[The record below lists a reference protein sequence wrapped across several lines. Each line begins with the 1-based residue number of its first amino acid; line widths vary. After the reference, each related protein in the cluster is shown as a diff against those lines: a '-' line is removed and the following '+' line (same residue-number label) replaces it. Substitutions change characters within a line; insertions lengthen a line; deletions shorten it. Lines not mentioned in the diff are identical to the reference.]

1 MKILTFLLV
10 FFAQVSFAQTVSN
23 PANQAL
29 DPSFALK
36 SNGDVVLSW
45 VEKSANG
52 VLFFRKVN
60 QGPVEQIPMDI
71 KASTH
76 AEGMPKL
83 AYKADGACILLYEM
97 NRPTVASRFNGDL
110 LYAMEINGVWQKPQ
124 YIHKDTAAGLSHSFG
139 KIISLPNG
147 EVRAYWLDIKLGPKG
162 RTLVTADT
170 SPGNGFGDMKV
181 IDTKTCECC
190 RIDAVTDSK
199 GNVDVIY
206 RDLNDQGERDMGYLH
221 SSDFGK
227 TYSAPVPL
235 YEDHWLVDACPHAG
249 PSLVRGVK
257 GLEATWYTG
266 AEGSSGVKWAYQ
278 SSKKMILH
286 LKGDKVRMPQI
297 ASNPK
302 GETALVFAEIKQMGD
317 RYFKQIGLVKKDVK
331 GQLTKTYISN
341 TDFDCSYPAIT
352 WGGNSWLIA
361 FEGVKNRVN
370 PISSTSNDPS
380 NPVIFL
386 LSR

>member
-1 MKILTFLLV
+1 MKKLILLLA
-10 FFAQVSFAQTVSN
+10 FFARFAFAQTVSN
-23 PANQAL
+23 PTNQAL
-29 DPSFALK
+29 DPSFAVK
-36 SNGDVVLSW
+36 SNGDIVLSW

-60 QGPVEQIPMDI
+60 QGPAEQVPIDK

-76 AEGMPKL
+76 AEGMPTL
-83 AYKADGACILLYEM
+83 AYKADGTCVLLYEM
-97 NRPTVASRFNGDL
+97 NRPTAASRFNGDL
-110 LYAMEINGVWQKPQ
+110 LYAMEVNGVWQKPQ

-147 EVRAYWLDIKLGPKG
+147 EVRAYWLDVKAGPKG

-170 SPGNGFGDMKV
+170 SPDNGFGVMKT
-181 IDTKTCECC
+181 IDQQTCECC
-190 RIDAVTDSK
+190 RIDALADLK

-206 RDLNDQGERDMGYLH
+206 RDLNDQEERDMGYLH

-227 TYSAPVPL
+227 TYSEPVSL
-235 YEDHWLVDACPHAG
+235 YEDHWLVNACPHAG
-249 PSLVRGVK
+249 PSLARGAK

-286 LKGDKVRMPQI
+286 LKGDKVRMPQL

-317 RYFKQIGLVKKDVK
+317 RYFKQIGLIKKDVR
-331 GQLTKTYISN
+331 GRLTKTYISDVN
-341 TDFDCSYPAIT
+341 FDCSYPTIK
-352 WGGNSWLIA
+352 WGGKSWLIA
-361 FEGVKNRVN
+361 FEAVKNKIN
-370 PISSTSNDPS
+370 PTESVSNDSS

-386 LSR
+386 LNR

>member
-1 MKILTFLLV
+1 MKKLIFSLV

-23 PANQAL
+23 PAHKAM
-29 DPSFALK
+29 DPSFAVK
-36 SNGDVVLSW
+36 SNGDIVLSW

-60 QGPVEQIPMDI
+60 QGPAEQVPIDK

-83 AYKADGACILLYEM
+83 AYKADGTCILLYEM
-97 NRPTVASRFNGDL
+97 NRPTSASRFNGDL
-110 LYAMEINGVWQKPQ
+110 LYAMEVNGVWQKPQ

-147 EVRAYWLDIKLGPKG
+147 EVRAYWLDVKAGPKG

-170 SPGNGFGDMKV
+170 SPGNGFGVMKT
-181 IDTKTCECC
+181 IDQQTCECC
-190 RIDAVTDSK
+190 RIDALADLK

-206 RDLNDQGERDMGYLH
+206 RDLNDKGERDMGYIH

-227 TYSAPVPL
+227 NYSESVPL
-235 YEDHWLVDACPHAG
+235 YEDHWKVNACPHAG
-249 PSLVRGVK
+249 PSLARGSK
-257 GLEATWYTG
+257 GLEAAWYTG
-266 AEGSSGVKWAYQ
+266 AEGSSGIKWAYQ

-286 LKGDKVRMPQI
+286 LKGDKVRMPQL
-297 ASNPK
+297 ASNSK

-317 RYFKQIGLVKKDVK
+317 RYFKQIGLIKKDVR
-331 GQLTKTYISN
+331 GRLTKTYISDVN
-341 TDFDCSYPAIT
+341 FDCSYPAIK
-352 WGGNSWLIA
+352 WGGKSWLIA
-361 FEGVKNRVN
+361 FEGLKNKIN
-370 PISSTSNDPS
+370 PAESVSNDSS

>member
-1 MKILTFLLV
+1 MKKFILLLV

-45 VEKSANG
+45 VEKSADG
-52 VLFFRKVN
+52 VKFFRRVN
-60 QGPVEQIPMDI
+60 QGPAEQVPIDK

-83 AYKADGACILLYEM
+83 AYKADGTCVLLYEM
-97 NRPTVASRFNGDL
+97 NRPTAASRFNGDL
-110 LYAMEINGVWQKPQ
+110 LYAMEVNGVWQKPQ

-147 EVRAYWLDIKLGPKG
+147 EVRAYWLDVKAGHKG

-170 SPGNGFGDMKV
+170 SPGNGFGFMKT
-181 IDTKTCECC
+181 IEQQTCECC
-190 RIDAVTDSK
+190 RIDALADFK

-206 RDLNDQGERDMGYLH
+206 RDLNDKGERDMGYLH
-221 SSDFGK
+221 SSNFGK
-227 TYSAPVPL
+227 TYSEPVPL
-235 YEDHWLVDACPHAG
+235 YEDHWLVNACPHAG
-249 PSLVRGVK
+249 PSLARGEK

-286 LKGDKVRMPQI
+286 LKGDKVRMPQL

-317 RYFKQIGLVKKDVK
+317 RYFKQIGLIKKDVH
-331 GQLTKTYISN
+331 GRLSKTYISDVN
-341 TDFDCSYPAIT
+341 FDCAYPAIV
-352 WGGNSWLIA
+352 WGGKSWLIA
-361 FEGVKNRVN
+361 YEAIRDDDTKVIQV
-370 PISSTSNDPS
+370 ISK
-380 NPVIFL
+380 
-386 LSR
+386 

>member
-1 MKILTFLLV
+1 MKKLILLLL
-10 FFAQVSFAQTVSN
+10 FFAQCSVAQTVSN
-23 PANQAL
+23 PTNQAL

-45 VEKSANG
+45 VEKSPQG

-60 QGPVEQIPMDI
+60 QGPAEQVPIDK

-83 AYKADGACILLYEM
+83 AYKADGTCVLLYEM
-97 NRPTVASRFNGDL
+97 NRPTAASRFNGDL
-110 LYAMEINGVWQKPQ
+110 LYAMEVNGVWQKPQ

-147 EVRAYWLDIKLGPKG
+147 EVRAYWLDVKAGPKG

-170 SPGNGFGDMKV
+170 SPDNGFGVMKT
-181 IDTKTCECC
+181 IDQQTCECC
-190 RIDAVTDSK
+190 RIDALADLK

-206 RDLNDQGERDMGYLH
+206 RDLNDQEERDMGYLH

-227 TYSAPVPL
+227 TYSEPVSL
-235 YEDHWLVDACPHAG
+235 YEDHWLVNACPHAG
-249 PSLVRGVK
+249 PSLARGAK

-286 LKGDKVRMPQI
+286 LKGDKVRMPQL

-317 RYFKQIGLVKKDVK
+317 RYFKQIGLIKKDVR
-331 GQLTKTYISN
+331 GRLTKTYISDVN
-341 TDFDCSYPAIT
+341 FDCSYPTIK
-352 WGGNSWLIA
+352 WGGKSWLIA
-361 FEGVKNRVN
+361 FEAVKNKIN
-370 PISSTSNDPS
+370 PTESVSNNPS

-386 LSR
+386 LNR

>member
-1 MKILTFLLV
+1 MKKFILLLV

-23 PANQAL
+23 PTHQAL
-29 DPSFALK
+29 DPSFAVK
-36 SNGDVVLSW
+36 SNGDIVLSW

-60 QGPVEQIPMDI
+60 QGPAEQVPIDK

-83 AYKADGACILLYEM
+83 AYKADGTCILLYEM
-97 NRPTVASRFNGDL
+97 NRPTAASRFNGDL
-110 LYAMEINGVWQKPQ
+110 LYAMEVNGVWQKPQ

-147 EVRAYWLDIKLGPKG
+147 EVRAYWLDVKAGPKG

-170 SPGNGFGDMKV
+170 SPGNGFGVMKT
-181 IDTKTCECC
+181 IDQQTCECC
-190 RIDAVTDSK
+190 RIDALADLK

-227 TYSAPVPL
+227 TYSEPVSL
-235 YEDHWLVDACPHAG
+235 YEDHWLVNACPHAG
-249 PSLVRGVK
+249 PSLARGAK

-286 LKGDKVRMPQI
+286 LKGDKVRMPQL
-297 ASNPK
+297 ASNSK

-317 RYFKQIGLVKKDVK
+317 RYFKQIGLIKKDVR
-331 GQLTKTYISN
+331 GQLTKTYISDVN
-341 TDFDCSYPAIT
+341 FDCSYPAIK
-352 WGGNSWLIA
+352 WGGKSWLIA
-361 FEGVKNRVN
+361 FEGLKNRIN
-370 PISSTSNDPS
+370 PISSNSNDSS

-386 LSR
+386 LNR

>member
-1 MKILTFLLV
+1 MKKLILLLV

-60 QGPVEQIPMDI
+60 QGPAEQVPIDK

-83 AYKADGACILLYEM
+83 AYKADGSCVLLYEM
-97 NRPTVASRFNGDL
+97 NRPTAASRFNGDL
-110 LYAMEINGVWQKPQ
+110 LYAMEVNGVWQKPQ

-147 EVRAYWLDIKLGPKG
+147 EVGAYWLDVKVGPKG
-162 RTLVTADT
+162 RTLVTAST
-170 SPGNGFGDMKV
+170 SPGQGFGDMK
-181 IDTKTCECC
+181 ILDRQTCECC
-190 RIDAVTDSK
+190 RIDALADAK

-206 RDLNDQGERDMGYLH
+206 RDLNDKGERDMGYVH

-227 TYSAPVPL
+227 TYTESVSL
-235 YEDHWLVDACPHAG
+235 YEDHWKVNACPHAG
-249 PSLVRGVK
+249 PSLVRGTL
-257 GLEATWYTG
+257 GLEAAWYTG
-266 AEGSSGVKWAYQ
+266 AEGSSGIKWAYQ
-278 SSKKMILH
+278 GSKKMILY
-286 LKGDKVRMPQI
+286 LPGDKMRMPLL
-297 ASNPK
+297 ASNPA
-302 GETALVFAEIKQMGD
+302 GETALVYSEIKQDGD
-317 RYFKQIGLVKKDVK
+317 RYFKQIGFVLKDAK
-331 GQLTKTYISN
+331 GKLTKSYVS
-341 TDFDCSYPAIT
+341 DPAYDCAY
-352 WGGNSWLIA
+352 
-361 FEGVKNRVN
+361 
-370 PISSTSNDPS
+370 
-380 NPVIFL
+380 PVIKWNGKSWVIAYEAVQDVRQQIQVVL
-386 LSR
+386 K

>member
-1 MKILTFLLV
+1 MKKLILLLV

-29 DPSFALK
+29 DPSFAVK
-36 SNGDVVLSW
+36 SNGDIVLSW

-60 QGPVEQIPMDI
+60 QGPAEQVPIDK

-76 AEGMPKL
+76 AEGLPKL
-83 AYKADGACILLYEM
+83 AYKADGTCILLYEM
-97 NRPTVASRFNGDL
+97 NRPTSASRFNGDL
-110 LYAMEINGVWQKPQ
+110 LYAMEVNGVWQKPQ

-139 KIISLPNG
+139 KIISLPTG
-147 EVRAYWLDIKLGPKG
+147 EVRAYWLDVKAGPKG

-170 SPGNGFGDMKV
+170 SPGNGFGVMKT
-181 IDTKTCECC
+181 IDQQTCECC
-190 RIDAVTDSK
+190 RIDALADLK

-227 TYSAPVPL
+227 TYSEPVSL
-235 YEDHWLVDACPHAG
+235 YEDHWLVNACPHAG
-249 PSLVRGVK
+249 PSLARGAK

-286 LKGDKVRMPQI
+286 LKGDKVRMPQL

-317 RYFKQIGLVKKDVK
+317 RYFKQIGLIKKDVR
-331 GQLTKTYISN
+331 GRLTKTYISDVN
-341 TDFDCSYPAIT
+341 FDCSYPAIK
-352 WGGNSWLIA
+352 WGGKSWLIA
-361 FEGVKNRVN
+361 FEAVKNRIN
-370 PISSTSNDPS
+370 PISSNSNDSS

-386 LSR
+386 LNR

>member
-1 MKILTFLLV
+1 
-10 FFAQVSFAQTVSN
+10 
-23 PANQAL
+23 
-29 DPSFALK
+29 
-36 SNGDVVLSW
+36 
-45 VEKSANG
+45 
-52 VLFFRKVN
+52 
-60 QGPVEQIPMDI
+60 
-71 KASTH
+71 
-76 AEGMPKL
+76 
-83 AYKADGACILLYEM
+83 M
-97 NRPTVASRFNGDL
+97 NRPTAASRFNGDL
-110 LYAMEINGVWQKPQ
+110 LYAMEVNGVWQKPQ

-147 EVRAYWLDIKLGPKG
+147 EVRAYWLDVKAGPKG

-170 SPGNGFGDMKV
+170 SPGNGFGVMKT
-181 IDTKTCECC
+181 IDQQTCECC
-190 RIDAVTDSK
+190 RIDALADLK

-227 TYSAPVPL
+227 TYSEPVSL
-235 YEDHWLVDACPHAG
+235 YEDHWLVNACPHAG
-249 PSLVRGVK
+249 PSLARGAK

-286 LKGDKVRMPQI
+286 LKGDKVRMPQL
-297 ASNPK
+297 ASNSK

-317 RYFKQIGLVKKDVK
+317 RYFKQIGLIKKDVR
-331 GQLTKTYISN
+331 GRLTKTYISDVN
-341 TDFDCSYPAIT
+341 FDCSYPAIK
-352 WGGNSWLIA
+352 WGGKSWLIA
-361 FEGVKNRVN
+361 FEGLKNKIN
-370 PISSTSNDPS
+370 PAESVSNDSS

>member
-1 MKILTFLLV
+1 MKKLILLLV

-60 QGPVEQIPMDI
+60 QGPAEQVPIDK

-83 AYKADGACILLYEM
+83 AYKADGTCILLYEM
-97 NRPTVASRFNGDL
+97 NRPTSASRFNGDL
-110 LYAMEINGVWQKPQ
+110 LYAMEVNGVWQKPQ

-147 EVRAYWLDIKLGPKG
+147 EVRAYWLDVKAGPKG

-170 SPGNGFGDMKV
+170 SPGNGFGVMKT
-181 IDTKTCECC
+181 IDQQTCECC
-190 RIDAVTDSK
+190 RIDALADLK

-227 TYSAPVPL
+227 TYSEPVSL
-235 YEDHWLVDACPHAG
+235 YEDHWLVNACPHAG
-249 PSLVRGVK
+249 PSLARGAK

-286 LKGDKVRMPQI
+286 LKGDKVRMPQL
-297 ASNPK
+297 ASNSK

-317 RYFKQIGLVKKDVK
+317 RYFKQIGLIKKDVR
-331 GQLTKTYISN
+331 GRLTKTYISDVN
-341 TDFDCSYPAIT
+341 FDCSYPAIK
-352 WGGNSWLIA
+352 WGGKSWLIA
-361 FEGVKNRVN
+361 FEGLKNKIN
-370 PISSTSNDPS
+370 PAESVSNDSS

>member
-1 MKILTFLLV
+1 MKKLIFLLV
-10 FFAQVSFAQTVSN
+10 FFAQFAFAQTVSN

-29 DPSFALK
+29 DPSFAVK
-36 SNGDVVLSW
+36 SNGDIVLSW

-60 QGPVEQIPMDI
+60 QGPAEQVPIDK

-83 AYKADGACILLYEM
+83 AYKADGTCVLLYEM
-97 NRPTVASRFNGDL
+97 NRPTAASRFNGDL
-110 LYAMEINGVWQKPQ
+110 LYAMEVNGVWQKPQ

-147 EVRAYWLDIKLGPKG
+147 EVRAYWLDVKAGPKG

-170 SPGNGFGDMKV
+170 SPDNGFGVMKT
-181 IDTKTCECC
+181 IDQQTCECC
-190 RIDAVTDSK
+190 RIDALADLK

-206 RDLNDQGERDMGYLH
+206 RDLNDQEERDMGYLH

-227 TYSAPVPL
+227 TYSEPVSL
-235 YEDHWLVDACPHAG
+235 YEDHWLVNACPHAG
-249 PSLVRGVK
+249 PSLARGAK

-286 LKGDKVRMPQI
+286 LKGDKVRMPQL

-317 RYFKQIGLVKKDVK
+317 RYFKQIGLIKKDVR
-331 GQLTKTYISN
+331 GRLTKTYISDVN
-341 TDFDCSYPAIT
+341 FDCSYPTIK
-352 WGGNSWLIA
+352 WGGKSWLIA
-361 FEGVKNRVN
+361 FEAVKNKIN
-370 PISSTSNDPS
+370 PTESVSNDSS

>member
-1 MKILTFLLV
+1 MKKLILLLA
-10 FFAQVSFAQTVSN
+10 FFARFAFAQTVSN
-23 PANQAL
+23 PTHQAM
-29 DPSFALK
+29 DPSFAVK
-36 SNGDVVLSW
+36 SNGDIVLSW

-60 QGPVEQIPMDI
+60 QGPAEQVPIDK

-83 AYKADGACILLYEM
+83 AYKADGTCVLLYEM
-97 NRPTVASRFNGDL
+97 NRPTAASRFNGDL
-110 LYAMEINGVWQKPQ
+110 LYAMEVNGVWQKPQ

-147 EVRAYWLDIKLGPKG
+147 EVRAYWLDVKAGPKG

-170 SPGNGFGDMKV
+170 SPDNDFGVMKT
-181 IDTKTCECC
+181 IDQQTCECC
-190 RIDAVTDSK
+190 RIDALADLK

-206 RDLNDQGERDMGYLH
+206 RDLNDQEERDMGYLH

-227 TYSAPVPL
+227 TYSEPVSL
-235 YEDHWLVDACPHAG
+235 YEDHWLVNACPHAG
-249 PSLVRGVK
+249 PSLARGAK

-286 LKGDKVRMPQI
+286 LKGDKVRMPQL

-317 RYFKQIGLVKKDVK
+317 RYFKQIGLIKKDVR
-331 GQLTKTYISN
+331 GRLTKTYISDVN
-341 TDFDCSYPAIT
+341 FDCSYPAIK
-352 WGGNSWLIA
+352 WGGKSWLIA
-361 FEGVKNRVN
+361 FEAVKNRIN
-370 PISSTSNDPS
+370 PIISNSNDSS

-386 LSR
+386 LNR

>member
-1 MKILTFLLV
+1 MKKLIFSLV

-23 PANQAL
+23 PTHQAM
-29 DPSFALK
+29 DPSFAVK
-36 SNGDVVLSW
+36 SNGDIVLSW

-60 QGPVEQIPMDI
+60 QGPAEQVPIDK

-83 AYKADGACILLYEM
+83 AYKADGTCILLYEM
-97 NRPTVASRFNGDL
+97 NRPTAASRFNGDL
-110 LYAMEINGVWQKPQ
+110 LYAMEVNGVWQKPQ

-147 EVRAYWLDIKLGPKG
+147 EVRAYWLDVKAGPKG

-170 SPGNGFGDMKV
+170 SPGNGFGV
-181 IDTKTCECC
+181 IKTIDQQTCECC
-190 RIDAVTDSK
+190 RIDALADLK

-227 TYSAPVPL
+227 TYSEPVSL
-235 YEDHWLVDACPHAG
+235 YEDHWLVNACPHAG
-249 PSLVRGVK
+249 PSLARGAK
-257 GLEATWYTG
+257 CLEATWYTG

-286 LKGDKVRMPQI
+286 LKGDKVRMPQL

-317 RYFKQIGLVKKDVK
+317 RYFKQIGLIKKDVR
-331 GQLTKTYISN
+331 GRLTKTYISDVN
-341 TDFDCSYPAIT
+341 FDCSYPAIK
-352 WGGNSWLIA
+352 WGGKSWLIA
-361 FEGVKNRVN
+361 FEGLKNRIN
-370 PISSTSNDPS
+370 PISSNSNDSS

-386 LSR
+386 LNR

>member
-1 MKILTFLLV
+1 
-10 FFAQVSFAQTVSN
+10 
-23 PANQAL
+23 L

-45 VEKSANG
+45 VEKSPQG

-60 QGPVEQIPMDI
+60 QGPVEQVPIDK

-83 AYKADGACILLYEM
+83 AYKVDGTCVLLYEM
-97 NRPTVASRFNGDL
+97 NRPTAASRFNGDL
-110 LYAMEINGVWQKPQ
+110 LYAMEVNGVWQKPQ

-147 EVRAYWLDIKLGPKG
+147 EVGAYWLDVKVGPKG
-162 RTLVTADT
+162 RTLVTAST
-170 SPGNGFGDMKV
+170 SAGAGFGAMK
-181 IDTKTCECC
+181 ILDKQTCECC
-190 RIDAVTDSK
+190 RIDALADVK

-206 RDLNDQGERDMGYLH
+206 RDLNDKGERDMGYLH

-227 TYSAPVPL
+227 TYSEPVPL
-235 YEDHWLVDACPHAG
+235 YEDHWLVNACPHAG
-249 PSLVRGVK
+249 PSLARGAK

-266 AEGSSGVKWAYQ
+266 AEGSSGVKWAFQ

-286 LKGDKVRMPQI
+286 LKGDKVRMPQL

-317 RYFKQIGLVKKDVK
+317 RYFKQIGLIKKDVY
-331 GQLTKTYISN
+331 GRLSKTYISDVN
-341 TDFDCSYPAIT
+341 FDCAYPAIV
-352 WGGNSWLIA
+352 WGGKSWLIA
-361 FEGVKNRVN
+361 YEAIRDDDTKVIQV
-370 PISSTSNDPS
+370 ISK
-380 NPVIFL
+380 
-386 LSR
+386 

>member
-1 MKILTFLLV
+1 MKKLIFSLV

-23 PANQAL
+23 PTHQAM
-29 DPSFALK
+29 DPSFAVK
-36 SNGDVVLSW
+36 SNGDIVLSW

-60 QGPVEQIPMDI
+60 QGPAEQVPINK

-83 AYKADGACILLYEM
+83 AYKADGTCILLYEM
-97 NRPTVASRFNGDL
+97 NRPTAASRFNGDL
-110 LYAMEINGVWQKPQ
+110 LYAMEVNGVWQKPQ
-124 YIHKDTAAGLSHSFG
+124 YIHADTAGGLSHSFG
-139 KIISLPNG
+139 KIISLPSG
-147 EVRAYWLDIKLGPKG
+147 EVRAFWLDVKAGPKG

-170 SPGNGFGDMKV
+170 SPGKGFGVMKT
-181 IDTKTCECC
+181 IDQQTCECC
-190 RIDAVTDSK
+190 RIDALADLK

-227 TYSAPVPL
+227 TYSEPVSL
-235 YEDHWLVDACPHAG
+235 YEDHWLVNACPHAG
-249 PSLVRGVK
+249 PSLARGAK

-286 LKGDKVRMPQI
+286 LKGDKVRMPQL

-317 RYFKQIGLVKKDVK
+317 RYFKQIGLIKKDVR
-331 GQLTKTYISN
+331 GRLTKSYISDVN
-341 TDFDCSYPAIT
+341 FDCSYPTII
-352 WGGNSWLIA
+352 WGGKSWLIA
-361 FEGVKNRVN
+361 FEAVKNRIN
-370 PISSTSNDPS
+370 PTGSVHTDSS

-386 LSR
+386 LNR

>member
-1 MKILTFLLV
+1 LLV

-60 QGPVEQIPMDI
+60 QGPAEQVPIDK

-83 AYKADGACILLYEM
+83 AYKADGTCVLLYEM
-97 NRPTVASRFNGDL
+97 NRPTAASRFNGDL
-110 LYAMEINGVWQKPQ
+110 LYAMEVNGVWQKPQ

-139 KIISLPNG
+139 KIITLSTG
-147 EVRAYWLDIKLGPKG
+147 QVGAYWLDVKVGPKG
-162 RTLVTADT
+162 RTLVTAST
-170 SPGNGFGDMKV
+170 TPGAGFGEMK
-181 IDTKTCECC
+181 ILDKQTCECC
-190 RIDAVTDSK
+190 RIDAVTDVK
-199 GNVDVIY
+199 GNVEVIY
-206 RDLNDQGERDMGYLH
+206 RDLNDKGERDMAYIH

-227 TYSAPVPL
+227 TYSEPVPL
-235 YEDHWLVDACPHAG
+235 YEDHWKVNACPHAG
-249 PSLVRGVK
+249 PSLVRGSK
-257 GLEATWYTG
+257 GLEAAWYTG

-278 SSKKMILH
+278 GSKKMILH
-286 LKGDKVRMPQI
+286 LAGDKIRMPQL

-302 GETALVFAEIKQMGD
+302 GETALVFAEIKQDGD
-317 RYFKQIGLVKKDVK
+317 RYYKQIGFVVKDLSGK
-331 GQLTKTYISN
+331 LTKSYVS
-341 TDFDCSYPAIT
+341 DPAFDCSYPAII
-352 WGGNSWLIA
+352 WGGKSWIIA
-361 FEGVKNRVN
+361 FEAVKEEGNQVVQV
-370 PISSTSNDPS
+370 ISK
-380 NPVIFL
+380 
-386 LSR
+386 